1 MAAATFKEKFSIEE
15 NPSITYQLEYFRGDK
30 TYTLTEVG
38 NSVPI
43 SKGRFEIN
51 KVGKYIMLQNDR
63 PDIML
68 NIDGL
73 SGKFHL
79 KAVEV
84 FNEFMK
90 NRN

>member
-1 MAAATFKEKFSIEE
+1 MAAATFTEKFSIEE
-15 NPSITYQLEYFRGDK
+15 NPSINYQLEYWQGDLF
-30 TYTLTEVG
+30 YTLTEVG

-43 SKGRFEIN
+43 SIGHFEIN
-51 KVGKYIMLQNDR
+51 KEGKYNILINNR

-73 SGKFHL
+73 LGKIHI

-84 FNEFMK
+84 FKEFMK
-90 NRN
+90 NQN